1 MKQRLQQNSLDLIH
15 GSLKDDIVLRAVD
28 VSCKQFESR
37 MNVMRFST
45 VEIYIECVSLL
56 DEIRRQSADFDFQ
69 NAYDNLLCRL
79 RNYDESNE
87 NADAKLAAA
96 VIIVFT
102 AYIIFICVSLNDH
115 YKYWA
120 HDLLKTVP
128 KEADYMNMLRQIASR
143 LSPRLQDELRDCMCA
158 YIKQP
163 DKSMSRQA
171 DDIIR
176 YNGMEPELITALMPH
191 FYSDNQHTNV
201 ISYIKEI
208 KETKDDPAVTRI
220 TAQYIKDRK
229 ISDFN
234 NSHNKPLWKILYD
247 HGLYKAKVEN
257 WNKGVKKCSSAE
269 R

>member
-15 GSLKDDIVLRAVD
+15 GSLKDDVVLRAVD

-79 RNYDESNE
+79 RNYDDSLE

-115 YKYWA
+115 YRYWA
-120 HDLLKTVP
+120 HALLKTVP
-128 KEADYMNMLRQIASR
+128 EEADYMNMLRQIASR

-176 YNGMEPELITALMPH
+176 YNGMEPELINALMPH
-191 FYSDNQHTNV
+191 FYSDNQQANV

-208 KETKDDPAVTRI
+208 KAAKGNPAVTRI
-220 TAQYIKDRK
+220 TVRYIKDRK
-229 ISDFN
+229 ISNFD
-234 NSHNKPLWKILYD
+234 NSHKRPLWQILYD
-247 HGLYKAKVEN
+247 HGLYKAGVDN
-257 WNKGVKKCSSAE
+257 WNKAVNV
-269 R
+269 